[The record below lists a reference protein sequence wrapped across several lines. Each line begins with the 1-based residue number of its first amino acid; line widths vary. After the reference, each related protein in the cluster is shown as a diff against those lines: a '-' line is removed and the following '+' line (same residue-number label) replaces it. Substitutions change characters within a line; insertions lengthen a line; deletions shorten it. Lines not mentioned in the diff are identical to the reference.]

1 MKIINFLAIIRKIY
15 LNLGLKR
22 LLVYKLVWL
31 SCKFYKLFKFMRFTF
46 FSNYSKKYNSPHH
59 EINSLFKYHEI
70 SNFDFKNRGKYLKN
84 KLQVFSKD
92 FSNYSTKVLQGWS
105 KNNHPTFLFDTYR
118 KNIFNE
124 KRKYERKKITST
136 NWYNDHLGNKNFHMN
151 DKIIYDEGIDIK
163 VPWEVARFQHLNKI
177 CIFAYLNKL
186 NTDYDFI
193 KFQILDFI
201 FFNPPKVGIHWLN
214 AMEVAIRGS
223 NLSMIT
229 DILVAENQLNDKEKL
244 IFFNSIND
252 HLIFVLENIEWS
264 PLSRNNHYLA
274 NIIGIMVMSY
284 FLPKDRYLRSIMKFS
299 VEQFL
304 NEIDFQ
310 FYDDGGS
317 REGSTSYHVFSSEMI
332 LIGLYFFKKIKS
344 SDLRFDKSE
353 GFFLSNLFNKIS
365 FIKNNSEKITMNYQ
379 NKMLEKVKK
388 IFFFSKLLLRN
399 NNSLLQVGDNDSGC
413 FFDLDLSK
421 DCLEKKKIHILLS
434 EKKSHSLFHI
444 IKKFVGNDFFENFN
458 KKPYFVKKKRVK
470 VCSNKHRKSFFIPFN
485 EKVNINKIKLYSFK
499 DFGLYCYLHKKFS
512 LYVICKSNYEYYNS
526 GHLHDD
532 NLAIDLVINNK
543 NIITDPGSLCYTSDF
558 SVRNKYRS
566 IDSHFA
572 PRKLGCHLKENAF
585 PFSFKNFLKGKV
597 INVDKDFFFGKIS
610 YKNCNVFRK
619 IEILSTGLKINDY
632 CSNGKLSNYK
642 VLDSKEFISTS
653 YRVLGK
659 DRIIQI
665 NLK

>member
-1 MKIINFLAIIRKIY
+1 MKIINFLAIIRKVY
-15 LNLGLKR
+15 LNLGLKKF
-22 LLVYKLVWL
+22 LIYKLVWV
-31 SCKFYKLFKFMRFTF
+31 SYKSFKLFKFIRLSF
-46 FSNYSKKYNSPHH
+46 FSNYSQNYNSPHL

-70 SNFDFKNRGKYLKN
+70 SNFDFKNRDKYLEN
-84 KLQVFSKD
+84 KLQVFSKE
-92 FSNYSTKVLQGWS
+92 FSNHSAKVSQNLI
-105 KNNHPTFLFDTYR
+105 KNTNTRFLLDTYR
-118 KNIFNE
+118 KNILNE
-124 KRKYERKKITST
+124 KRKYERKNIIST
-136 NWYNDHLGNKNFHMN
+136 NWYNDHLSNKNFKIN
-151 DKIIYDEGIDIK
+151 DKIIYDKGIDIK

-201 FFNPPKVGIHWLN
+201 LLNPPNVGIHWLN

-229 DILVAENQLNDKEKL
+229 DILIAENQLNNNEKI

-252 HLIFVLENIEWS
+252 HLLFVLENIEWS

-344 SDLRFDKSE
+344 NGFRFDESE
-353 GFFLSNLFNKIS
+353 GFFLSNFFNKIS

-379 NKMLEKVKK
+379 NRMLEKVKK

-413 FFDLDLSK
+413 FFDLDFSK
-421 DCLEKKKIHILLS
+421 DSLEKKKIHILLS
-434 EKKSHSLFHI
+434 EKKSFSLFYV
-444 IKKFVGNDFFENFN
+444 IKKYVGNDFFENYN
-458 KKPYFVKKKRVK
+458 KTPCVIKNNTLEH
-470 VCSNKHRKSFFIPFN
+470 CSNKHRRSFFIPFD

-499 DFGLYCYLHKKFS
+499 DFGLYCFLHKKFS

-532 NLAIDLVINNK
+532 NLAIDLVIDKK
-543 NIITDPGSLCYTSDF
+543 NIITDPGSLCYTSDL

-566 IDSHFA
+566 IYSHFA
-572 PRKLGCHLKENAF
+572 PRKLGYHLKENAF
-585 PFSFKNFLKGKV
+585 PFSFSNFLKGKV
-597 INVDKDFFFGKIS
+597 INVDKDIFFGKIS
-610 YKNCNVFRK
+610 YENCNVFRK
-619 IEILSTGLKINDY
+619 IQILSTGLNINDY
-632 CSNGKLSNYK
+632 CSNGKLSNYE
-642 VLDSKEFISTS
+642 VFDNKELISSS

-659 DRIIQI
+659 DRIIQTS
-665 NLK
+665 LK